1 MFCLKGY
8 GLGYL
13 VGFWWDRKRK
23 KKEEKQLK
31 KLKKTSTNM
40 ASGMEWRGS
49 KMLVRHV
56 GVF

>member
-1 MFCLKGY
+1 M
-8 GLGYL
+8 GLDI
-13 VGFWWDRKRK
+13 WWDFGGIENVKKR
-23 KKEEKQLK
+23 Q
-31 KLKKTSTNM
+31 TNM